1 MGKSYTFLRVSAR
14 VFKILAWIA
23 LAVQVITGL
32 ILVVTGGTPVVIG
45 GIEVPAR
52 VVGVL
57 NFVAAGM
64 YFFSLWLMS
73 NLISLL
79 LDIRERLGTSSSS
92 PG

>member
-1 MGKSYTFLRVSAR
+1 MVKYKFLRVSA
-14 VFKILAWIA
+14 VAFKVLAWIA

-32 ILVVTGGTPVVIG
+32 ILVVTGGVPVVLG

-73 NLISLL
+73 TLIHLL
-79 LDIRERLGTSSSS
+79 LDIREHL
-92 PG
+92 PGGSGA